1 MEIEIKKARVKMN
14 KPLYLGMSILDIS
27 KTLMYEFW
35 YEYINP
41 KYEDRANLCYIDTNT
56 FIIYIKTEDFF
67 EDISNDVE
75 GWFDTSNYDKND
87 KRPLPIGKNK
97 KVPGLFKD
105 ELGGK
110 IIAEVVALRPKT
122 YAYLMDDGSDHKKAK
137 GTKKCVIKQKLMF
150 ENYKDCLFN
159 KKTVYRSQER
169 FRSYYHDVYT
179 EKVNKIALSSNDDKR
194 LQTFDSIET
203 YPCGTN
209 VFKVCESEMMM
220 VRDLF
225 VKKI

>member
-35 YEYINP
+35 YEYINS

-110 IIAEVVALRPKT
+110 IITEVVALRPKT
-122 YAYLMDDGSDHKKAK
+122 
-137 GTKKCVIKQKLMF
+137 
-150 ENYKDCLFN
+150 
-159 KKTVYRSQER
+159 
-169 FRSYYHDVYT
+169 
-179 EKVNKIALSSNDDKR
+179 
-194 LQTFDSIET
+194 
-203 YPCGTN
+203 
-209 VFKVCESEMMM
+209 
-220 VRDLF
+220 
-225 VKKI
+225 